1 MRASLFLKVKI
12 YLFVLLFVLLACI
25 SCAPFAGTT
34 QPTPT
39 RVITQAPIIPYVP
52 PVPNVLTITAAD
64 NTLFALQ
71 ALNGTQRWYYTAD
84 SYLGQPVVSN
94 AIAYVASINGTVY
107 AVRAN
112 DGSLLWR
119 HSFAVKGFSQAVTV
133 NTNIIYFS
141 ISTVNASGTTSA
153 GALYALRASD
163 GALLWRYQT
172 SILFTNAPTIDQGT
186 LYISSLDTVYALKA
200 DNGAVLWQHS
210 LQGEGLT
217 TPGAMVEE
225 NGIVCVGFGQ
235 QEQAMLLGLHAK
247 DGSLAWSRTVQDTFI
262 NSLIAQ
268 NGRIYSVSNSQGPGL
283 EPPI

>member
-141 ISTVNASGTTSA
+141 ISTVTHQELRVRAHCMPCGQVMALSSGA
-153 GALYALRASD
+153 IR
-163 GALLWRYQT
+163 
-172 SILFTNAPTIDQGT
+172 PV
-186 LYISSLDTVYALKA
+186 SSLPMPQQLIR
-200 DNGAVLWQHS
+200 VLS
-210 LQGEGLT
+210 
-217 TPGAMVEE
+217 
-225 NGIVCVGFGQ
+225 I
-235 QEQAMLLGLHAK
+235 
-247 DGSLAWSRTVQDTFI
+247 
-262 NSLIAQ
+262 
-268 NGRIYSVSNSQGPGL
+268 SVRWTL
-283 EPPI
+283 CMR